1 MALDIIL
8 KVELAHVLVGLVVAT
23 VQTSA
28 AGGHP
33 NTEHLD
39 GALGMARST
48 ALACGVRW
56 QTVIGDARAVLDGD
70 GLPGL
75 LDQTRQLGA

>member
-1 MALDIIL
+1 MALDVIL
-8 KVELAHVLVGLVVAT
+8 KEELTHVLIGLVVAT

-33 NTEHLD
+33 NRENLD

-48 ALACGVRW
+48 ALAVGLGWPSIVEGAR
-56 QTVIGDARAVLDGD
+56 QALGGDLAE
-70 GLPGL
+70 L